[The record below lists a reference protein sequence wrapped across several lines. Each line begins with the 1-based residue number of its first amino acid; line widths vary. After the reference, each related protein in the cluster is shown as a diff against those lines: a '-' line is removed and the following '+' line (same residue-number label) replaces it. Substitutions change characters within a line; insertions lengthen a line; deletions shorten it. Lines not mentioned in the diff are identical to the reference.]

1 MFEAKIY
8 ITFKEGVVDP
18 QGITIKGALESLG
31 YRSIYDVRMGKY
43 IQMKLNT
50 QDKEKAES
58 DLKQMCVKLLA
69 NPVIEDYRYEIEE
82 KCGK

>member
-18 QGITIKGALESLG
+18 QGITIKEALESLG
-31 YRSIYDVRMGKY
+31 YKGISDVRMGKY
-43 IQMKLNT
+43 IQMRLNP
-50 QDKEKAES
+50 QDKERAES
-58 DLKQMCVKLLA
+58 DLGQMCVKLLA

-82 KCGK
+82 K

>member
-31 YRSIYDVRMGKY
+31 YKGVSDVRMGKY
-43 IQMKLNT
+43 IQVKLNT
-50 QDKEKAES
+50 QDKERAEVN
-58 DLKQMCVKLLA
+58 LKKMCAELLA
-69 NPVIEDYRYEIEE
+69 NPVIEDYRYEIAER
-82 KCGK
+82 

>member
-1 MFEAKIY
+1 
-8 ITFKEGVVDP
+8 
-18 QGITIKGALESLG
+18 
-31 YRSIYDVRMGKY
+31 MGKY

-58 DLKQMCVKLLA
+58 DLEKMCAKLLA

-82 KCGK
+82 KWGK